1 MTSFSEDN
9 LWMTFF
15 EISGEKNSCIIHKI
29 ILIDSVFK
37 SGFLKSIILKKIVK
51 NLSIRLKKKL

>member
-1 MTSFSEDN
+1 
-9 LWMTFF
+9 MTFF